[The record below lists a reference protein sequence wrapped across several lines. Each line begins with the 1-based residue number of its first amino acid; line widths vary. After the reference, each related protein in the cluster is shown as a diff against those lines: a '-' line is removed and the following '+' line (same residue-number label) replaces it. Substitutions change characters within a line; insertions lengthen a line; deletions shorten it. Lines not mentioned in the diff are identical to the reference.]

1 MLLEQG
7 AISTIVGLIHSEDK
21 ALRLNAL
28 WAIKNALFNAML
40 REKHLIIEQ
49 LRWDF
54 LARCV
59 SLTRSL
65 AIIDCTY

>member
-28 WAIKNALFNAML
+28 WAIKNSLFNAIL
-40 REKHLIIEQ
+40 REKQMIIGE
-49 LRWDF
+49 LGWDF
-54 LARCV
+54 LAACV
-59 SLTRSL
+59 SSIRSL
-65 AIIDCTY
+65 VVTDCT

>member
-1 MLLEQG
+1 M
-7 AISTIVGLIHSEDK
+7 IHSEDK

-40 REKHLIIEQ
+40 GEKHMIIEQ

-54 LARCV
+54 LAACV
-59 SLTRSL
+59 SSTRFL
-65 AIIDCTY
+65 LFGDY